1 MELDGLKY
9 AELRQL
15 AKKCGLKANLKADK
29 LCKLLE
35 EYFQNQ
41 ATVNADVQASEDDK
55 CSTTILKEGDD
66 TYVTKRRG
74 KGRLSNKSKG
84 KQKENRNESENQQAT
99 SEIEQPSMVLSPL
112 SENCQRLE
120 GSDSKRKQRKRHAQF
135 QLSVDNETE
144 RIPDENVAATQCRH
158 LPTEEAPVT
167 SEGTAVQSKTLVPA
181 SKIPSYI
188 GAAKKSGLKTPII
201 GRRTGIK
208 HATPDWRKIHE
219 ANFNK
224 MESIDSY
231 IERKRKHLEVFSN
244 SIKQVKMLAESSIH
258 LKTSKTQRPGN
269 NVKKSLNGPQKSL
282 SSLISPVQQTKNNKL
297 STPASQAKLPRTSV
311 FKPSVHSVSKMNV
324 RFTECTKNNEKKH
337 TAMKTPSRMS
347 PFTEP
352 PSNLDTEE
360 VKINMVSQLK
370 KLKDQKD
377 ASCTEHTQSKVVTP
391 YKFSSTATPGTG
403 KKFDLQASLT
413 RPLGYKPHKGKLRP
427 WEETREIRVAEN
439 KSQNTRCSAQNYKQP
454 KLQTR
459 ENRREKLVEKRKE
472 IKNHMMGARR
482 GLVIQ

>member
-9 AELRQL
+9 AELQQL
-15 AKKCGLKANLKADK
+15 AKKCGLKANLRADK
-29 LCKLLE
+29 LCKLLQ
-35 EYFQNQ
+35 EYFENQ
-41 ATVNADVQASEDDK
+41 ATVDAHVQASEDDK

-66 TYVTKRRG
+66 IYVTKRRG

-84 KQKENRNESENQQAT
+84 KQKENQNESGNQQAT
-99 SEIEQPSMVLSPL
+99 SEIEQPSMVVSPL
-112 SENCQRLE
+112 SENCQNLE

-135 QLSVDNETE
+135 QLSTDNENE
-144 RIPDENVAATQCRH
+144 RIPDENVAATHCRH
-158 LPTEEAPVT
+158 LPTEEATVT
-167 SEGTAVQSKTLVPA
+167 SKGTAVQSKTLGLA

-188 GAAKKSGLKTPII
+188 GAAKKSGLKTPST
-201 GRRTGIK
+201 GRRTGMK

-258 LKTSKTQRPGN
+258 HKTSETQRPGN

-282 SSLISPVQQTKNNKL
+282 ALISPLQHTKNNKL
-297 STPASQAKLPRTSV
+297 STPANQAKLPRTSV

-324 RFTECTKNNEKKH
+324 RFTECTKNTEKKH
-337 TAMKTPSRMS
+337 TAMKTPCRMS
-347 PFTEP
+347 PYTEP
-352 PSNLDTEE
+352 SSDLDTEE
-360 VKINMVSQLK
+360 VKINMVSQPK

-391 YKFSSTATPGTG
+391 FKFSSNATPGTG
-403 KKFDLQASLT
+403 KKFDLQASLS

-427 WEETREIRVAEN
+427 WEDTRVAEN
-439 KSQNTRCSAQNYKQP
+439 KSQNTTFSAQNYKQP

-482 GLVIQ
+482 GLVME